1 MSLAMKRRALLIL
14 LAGGLLAAPSGVR
27 AQPGRK
33 VYRIGLLF
41 SVTPATFPDRWP
53 FYERMRELGW
63 VYGRDFVADSRE
75 YGESYAQVPDLAN
88 ELIRVGVDLFVVQ
101 GDLEAA
107 RVQEVTR
114 TIPIVT
120 TRSEDPVTLG
130 LAASLARPG
139 GNVTGI
145 QAPQLVTKHLSLLK
159 DAIPRLARAGLLLHG
174 SPGPAVRD
182 AVADAELLGIALQ
195 VVPVQGVGDFEAA
208 FSALHADGV
217 QGVVVVRD
225 AFMGTHAKG
234 MATLAVRHGL
244 ATVSD
249 IPHFAAQGNLMTYSY
264 NVSDIERS
272 AADIVD
278 KILRGTKPGEV
289 PVQPATTFRLVI
301 NLTAAKALGLAI
313 PPSLLLRA
321 DEVIT

>member
-1 MSLAMKRRALLIL
+1 M
-14 LAGGLLAAPSGVR
+14 
-27 AQPGRK
+27 
-33 VYRIGLLF
+33 
-41 SVTPATFPDRWP
+41 
-53 FYERMRELGW
+53 
-63 VYGRDFVADSRE
+63 
-75 YGESYAQVPDLAN
+75 
-88 ELIRVGVDLFVVQ
+88 
-101 GDLEAA
+101 
-107 RVQEVTR
+107 
-114 TIPIVT
+114 
-120 TRSEDPVTLG
+120 
-130 LAASLARPG
+130 
-139 GNVTGI
+139 
-145 QAPQLVTKHLSLLK
+145 
-159 DAIPRLARAGLLLHG
+159 
-174 SPGPAVRD
+174 
-182 AVADAELLGIALQ
+182 ADAELLGIALQ

-234 MATLAVRHGL
+234 MAALAVRHGL

-301 NLTAAKALGLAI
+301 NLTAAKALALAI

-321 DEVIT
+321 DEVMT